1 MDIVF
6 FIIWGVCTLSCI
18 LIFPIGN
25 RIEKLDDNSRL
36 KKWWVKHIISEDLN
50 KEDSI

>member
-6 FIIWGVCTLSCI
+6 FIIWGICTLSCI

-25 RIEKLDDNSRL
+25 RIEKLDDNHRL
-36 KKWWVKHIISEDLN
+36 KKRWKKNIMDWDFYDKS
-50 KEDSI
+50 K